1 MSLSILE
8 QYIESGN
15 SRDLD
20 LLLTNNPD
28 LILEETSHGISPL
41 LLACYFHKPQIIRV
55 LLQHNQGLNIHEA
68 VAAGLNNYIEAMIK
82 QLPTVVNEISTH
94 GYSALA
100 LATHFNKEEAV
111 RILLTHKADPDI
123 PTQNEES
130 LYPLQIAL
138 LNKNNAISK
147 LLIEARA
154 DVNTIPS
161 NGQTALHLAA
171 QQGNI
176 ELIVLLLENGAR
188 IELKNMNNKTAS
200 DLAASKG
207 YGDIA
212 EILKEI

>member
-68 VAAGLNNYIEAMIK
+68 VAAGVNNYIEAMIK

-94 GYSALA
+94 SYSALA

-123 PTQNEES
+123 PAQNEES

-138 LNKNNAISK
+138 VNK
-147 LLIEARA
+147 
-154 DVNTIPS
+154 
-161 NGQTALHLAA
+161 
-171 QQGNI
+171 
-176 ELIVLLLENGAR
+176 
-188 IELKNMNNKTAS
+188 KN
-200 DLAASKG
+200 
-207 YGDIA
+207 
-212 EILKEI
+212 

>member
-130 LYPLQIAL
+130 LYPVQIAL

-147 LLIEARA
+147 LLIEAGA
-154 DVNTIPS
+154 DVNSIPS

>member
-1 MSLSILE
+1 M
-8 QYIESGN
+8 
-15 SRDLD
+15 
-20 LLLTNNPD
+20 
-28 LILEETSHGISPL
+28 
-41 LLACYFHKPQIIRV
+41 
-55 LLQHNQGLNIHEA
+55 
-68 VAAGLNNYIEAMIK
+68 
-82 QLPTVVNEISTH
+82 
-94 GYSALA
+94 
-100 LATHFNKEEAV
+100 
-111 RILLTHKADPDI
+111 
-123 PTQNEES
+123 
-130 LYPLQIAL
+130 
-138 LNKNNAISK
+138 
-147 LLIEARA
+147 LIEAGA

>member
-147 LLIEARA
+147 LLIEAGA
-154 DVNTIPS
+154 DVNSIPS

>member
-68 VAAGLNNYIEAMIK
+68 VAAGLNNYIEAMIN
-82 QLPTVVNEISTH
+82 QLPSVVDEISTH

-100 LATHFNKEEAV
+100 LATHFNKEDTV
-111 RILLTHKADPDI
+111 RILLTHKANPDI

-147 LLIEARA
+147 LIIEAGA
-154 DVNTIPS
+154 DVNSMPS

-188 IELKNMNNKTAS
+188 IELKNINNKTAS

-207 YGDIA
+207 YSDIA

>member
-1 MSLSILE
+1 MNLSILE

-147 LLIEARA
+147 LLIEAGA
-154 DVNTIPS
+154 DVNSIPS

>member
-111 RILLTHKADPDI
+111 RILLTHKADPNI

-147 LLIEARA
+147 LLIEAGA
-154 DVNTIPS
+154 DVNSIPS

>member
-20 LLLTNNPD
+20 LLLTKNPE

-55 LLQHNQGLNIHEA
+55 LLQHNQGFNIHEA

-100 LATHFNKEEAV
+100 LATHFNKEDAV
-111 RILLTHKADPDI
+111 RLLLAHQADPDI
-123 PTQNEES
+123 PTQNEEN
-130 LYPLQIAL
+130 LYPLHIAL
-138 LNKNNAISK
+138 LNKNYTISK
-147 LLIEARA
+147 LLIEAGTN
-154 DVNTIPS
+154 VNNIQ
-161 NGQTALHLAA
+161 NNNITALHLAA
-171 QQGNI
+171 QLGNI
-176 ELIVLLLENGAR
+176 EIIVLLLEHGAD
-188 IELKNMNNKTAS
+188 IKLKNSNNKTAS

-207 YGDIA
+207 YSDIA

>member
-68 VAAGLNNYIEAMIK
+68 VAAGLNNYIEAMIN
-82 QLPTVVNEISTH
+82 QLPSVVDEISTH

-100 LATHFNKEEAV
+100 LATHFNKEDTV
-111 RILLTHKADPDI
+111 RILLTHRANPDI

-147 LLIEARA
+147 LIIEAGA
-154 DVNTIPS
+154 DVNSMPG

-188 IELKNMNNKTAS
+188 IELKNVNNKTAS

-207 YGDIA
+207 YSDIA

>member
-20 LLLTNNPD
+20 LLLTSNPE

-55 LLQHNQGLNIHEA
+55 LLQHNQGFNIHEA

-100 LATHFNKEEAV
+100 LATHFNKEDAV
-111 RILLTHKADPDI
+111 RLLLAHQADPDI
-123 PTQNEES
+123 PTQNEEN
-130 LYPLQIAL
+130 LYPLHIAL
-138 LNKNNAISK
+138 LNKNYTISK
-147 LLIEARA
+147 LLIEAGTN
-154 DVNTIPS
+154 VNNIQ
-161 NGQTALHLAA
+161 NNNITALHLAA
-171 QQGNI
+171 QLGNI
-176 ELIVLLLENGAR
+176 EIIVLLLEHGAD
-188 IELKNMNNKTAS
+188 IKLKNSNNKTAS

-207 YGDIA
+207 YSDIA

>member
-147 LLIEARA
+147 LLIEAGA

>member
-15 SRDLD
+15 SRDLN

-68 VAAGLNNYIEAMIK
+68 VAAGLNNYIEAMIN
-82 QLPTVVNEISTH
+82 QLPSVVDEISTH

-100 LATHFNKEEAV
+100 LATHFNKEDTV
-111 RILLTHKADPDI
+111 RILLTHKANPDI

-147 LLIEARA
+147 LIIEAGA
-154 DVNTIPS
+154 DVNSMPS

-188 IELKNMNNKTAS
+188 IELKNINNKTAS

-207 YGDIA
+207 YSDIA

>member
-147 LLIEARA
+147 LLIEAGA
-154 DVNTIPS
+154 DVNSIPS

-188 IELKNMNNKTAS
+188 IELKNINNKTAS

>member
-138 LNKNNAISK
+138 LNKNNTISK
-147 LLIEARA
+147 LLIEAGA
-154 DVNTIPS
+154 DVNSIPS

>member
-20 LLLTNNPD
+20 LLLTSNPT

-68 VAAGLNNYIEAMIK
+68 VAAGLDNYIEAMIK
-82 QLPTVVNEISTH
+82 QLPSVVNEVSTH

-100 LATHFNKEEAV
+100 LATHFNKEDVV
-111 RILLTHKADPDI
+111 RLLLAHKANPDI
-123 PTQNEES
+123 PTQNEEH
-130 LYPLQIAL
+130 LYPLHIAL
-138 LNKNNAISK
+138 LNKNTAITK
-147 LLIEARA
+147 LLIEAGA
-154 DVNTIPS
+154 NVN
-161 NGQTALHLAA
+161 NRQQTGLTPLHLAA

-176 ELIVLLLENGAR
+176 EIIVLLLEHGAI
-188 IELKNMNNKTAS
+188 IELKNSNNKTAS

-207 YGDIA
+207 YSDIA
-212 EILKEI
+212 TILKDM

>member
-111 RILLTHKADPDI
+111 LILLTHKADPDI

-147 LLIEARA
+147 LLIEAGA

>member
-68 VAAGLNNYIEAMIK
+68 VAAGLNNYIEAMIN
-82 QLPTVVNEISTH
+82 QLPSVVDEISTH

-100 LATHFNKEEAV
+100 LATHFNKEDTV

-147 LLIEARA
+147 LIIEAGA
-154 DVNTIPS
+154 NVNSMPS

-188 IELKNMNNKTAS
+188 IELKNVNNKTAS

-207 YGDIA
+207 YSDIA

>member
-20 LLLTNNPD
+20 LLLTNQPD

-55 LLQHNQGLNIHEA
+55 LLQHNQGFNIHEA
-68 VAAGLNNYIEAMIK
+68 VAAGLNQYIEAMIK

-100 LATHFNKEEAV
+100 LATHFNKEETV
-111 RILLTHKADPDI
+111 RLLLTHHADPNV
-123 PTQNEES
+123 PTQNEEQ
-130 LYPLQIAL
+130 LYPLHIAL
-138 LNKNNAISK
+138 LNKNYSISK
-147 LLIEARA
+147 LLIEGGAH
-154 DVNTIPS
+154 VNNVQN
-161 NGQTALHLAA
+161 NGLTALHLAA

-176 ELIVLLLENGAR
+176 EIIVQLLEQGADIGLR
-188 IELKNMNNKTAS
+188 STNNKTAS

-207 YGDIA
+207 YVDIA

>member
-20 LLLTNNPD
+20 LLLTSNPA

-55 LLQHNQGLNIHEA
+55 LLKHNQGLNIHEA

-82 QLPTVVNEISTH
+82 QIPTVVNEISTH

-100 LATHFNKEEAV
+100 LATHFNKEDTV
-111 RILLTHKADPDI
+111 RLLLKNKANPDV
-123 PTQNEES
+123 PTQNEEN
-130 LYPLQIAL
+130 LFPLHIAL
-138 LNKNNAISK
+138 LNKNNNISK
-147 LLIEARA
+147 LLIEAGA
-154 DVNTIPS
+154 NVNNTQN
-161 NGQTALHLAA
+161 NGVTALHLAA
-171 QQGNI
+171 QMGNI
-176 ELIVLLLENGAR
+176 ELIVLLLEHGSH
-188 IELKNMNNKTAS
+188 IELKTKNNKTAS

-207 YGDIA
+207 YSDISN
-212 EILKEI
+212 ILKEL